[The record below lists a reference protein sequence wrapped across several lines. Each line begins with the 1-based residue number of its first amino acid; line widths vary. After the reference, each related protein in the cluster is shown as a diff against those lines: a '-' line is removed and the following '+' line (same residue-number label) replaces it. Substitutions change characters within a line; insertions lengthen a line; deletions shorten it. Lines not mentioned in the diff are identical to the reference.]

1 MDELREEVAKYR
13 VSWAFLH
20 RNSSK
25 NYMRGDYKML
35 LLEKM
40 MVMILIKTLKVLNLV
55 ILNPNTHSQV
65 SDDDNPNDDECN
77 EEVFDFVR
85 GLLNAWR
92 QLPCQTI

>member
-40 MVMILIKTLKVLNLV
+40 MVMILIKDT
-55 ILNPNTHSQV
+55 
-65 SDDDNPNDDECN
+65 
-77 EEVFDFVR
+77 
-85 GLLNAWR
+85 
-92 QLPCQTI
+92 